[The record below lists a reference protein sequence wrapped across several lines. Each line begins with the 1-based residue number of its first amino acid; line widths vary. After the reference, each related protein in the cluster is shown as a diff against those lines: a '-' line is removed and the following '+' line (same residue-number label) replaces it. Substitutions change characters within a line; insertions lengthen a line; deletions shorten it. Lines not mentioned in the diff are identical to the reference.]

1 MKKSKF
7 LKKSLAMLLALMLVV
22 AMIPLSASASSINLD
37 SIYVDGNKVKID
49 GDSLS
54 VGVYTT
60 AETVEVGTNEDL
72 KGWDGN
78 EHELRVADPDS
89 LDEMAI
95 AQQGK
100 VSDSKYGGTK
110 IDLNT
115 YMYDVDAA
123 GNGKIT
129 LKLYDLTTG
138 DRNGRLEKT
147 ITMNVTRTTADT
159 TTNLASVKPGVGVY
173 EILNDLDEINETK
186 VIKVLVARNHK
197 FTGAGEEQDKLQATI
212 NVTTAKGA
220 TLVAG
225 KTEVNANDGDTFE
238 VKSASKTNV
247 SQFTVEAEYLDAL
260 ESFTVTGYD
269 GKEYTATPVDTDKD
283 DIPDTINVVLPY
295 SAITETSWG
304 DVVTEPTLEISYA
317 VNGNLKDTL
326 KIGNDYYE
334 TGDDLFLDDLTT
346 TGYSAKMI
354 VNRLQAYSYESNGD
368 VKQPADNDKSVAQ
381 QEYTLNVTMEKSSS
395 TAIQSIMVNNT
406 VVDEDA
412 LSADPISVEL
422 PTTWYSGNT
431 RQQTKLDSLKVVI
444 TTEASVNKVTLA
456 GKDGVK
462 GTPANGSVTWT
473 WDFTTPAT
481 QAGGVDLSK
490 EQTISVFAQ
499 DGTTMA
505 QTGIVA
511 SYADSVSSAV
521 LTAFSLKNGGNTY
534 TGNIVGN
541 TITVEVPYMTTDL
554 TGWTMFAT
562 PSANAKAVAAPSFD
576 TEPGANGSIYYVL
589 KNPVDVINGTTTVD
603 ALGDINEAT
612 FSSANAVAFAGRI
625 QAVSKTDN
633 TVNSTYTVQI
643 ILKKA
648 QTGDQLK
655 GIDFTVQASENV
667 AGGDKTVYRSKTD
680 TNTFHANVAQATDT
694 TRTVGEVNMKIP
706 PSLTSANDLGI
717 TYKNIVTGIQAQEGA
732 VVYAIVQRWN
742 NNADKNDNGL
752 KLVPLRA
759 TTSDDLT
766 SLTGTL
772 LQDYSNSYDNGYT
785 VGNTNGCVDYAEIV
799 VLPEQ
804 YARMVKLGSMVTGSV
819 NAGYVDMIT
828 VGQLAQYGNLY
839 EVVIEADKAETEA
852 ELKTIKVG
860 DYELTINS
868 DNTIT
873 GTLPWSYTVASTE
886 DFKEA
891 DFIEFTMSDY
901 ARLVDVNALKNAAY
915 NVFYSNGDWDLDGV
929 AELPG
934 TPAKN
939 DYNNAPDYANRKFYF
954 VRSTTDDSVTVY
966 ITNYGDAAGNTDH
979 GALPENKI
987 VVEGENR
994 LTAKG
999 GTYSTT
1005 TYTFKLK
1012 WAPASDET
1020 AISNFKLGSY
1030 SGTVNGHNISVD
1042 VPYGTDVT
1050 GLIATFEQSIG
1061 SVIRVND
1068 KVGGVILESGVTSV
1082 NYTNPVKLYVTSESG
1097 NNTVEYTVTVNQ
1109 GFHFSDIDENDWYY
1123 DNVMDAANNGYIS
1136 GMGDG
1141 TFAPTQATTRAQ
1153 FASMIANAMGYEA
1166 DPDVASMFPDVADDF
1181 WGKAAINFCA
1191 QNGIITGYDDGT
1203 FQPNKAITRQ
1213 EAASILR
1220 NAFKLTESSSET
1232 FPDDSAISGWAKES
1246 VYIVKASGLMKGDAG
1261 TGNFRPTDTIIRAEA
1276 ASILMNAKYA
1286 GLIK

>member
-54 VGVYTT
+54 VGVPTT

-72 KGWDGN
+72 QNWQGN

-95 AQQGK
+95 DQW
-100 VSDSKYGGTK
+100 DSVNDAGTE
-110 IDLNT
+110 IDLDT
-115 YMYDVDAA
+115 YMRE
-123 GNGKIT
+123 NKIT

-147 ITMNVTRTTADT
+147 ITMNVTRTTEDT

-197 FTGAGEEQDKLQATI
+197 FTGAGEEQDDLQATI
-212 NVTTAKGA
+212 NVTTANGA

-238 VKSASKTNV
+238 VKSASETNV

-295 SAITETSWG
+295 SAITETTWG

-317 VNGNLKDTL
+317 VNGNLQDNLT
-326 KIGNDYYE
+326 IDGVRHE
-334 TGDDLFLDDLTT
+334 TGSDLKLTKLT
-346 TGYSAKMI
+346 STDGYEATVI
-354 VNRLQAYSYESNGD
+354 VNRLKTNTTAANI
-368 VKQPADNDKSVAQ
+368 DNDTSVAQ
-381 QEYTLNVTMEKSSS
+381 QEYTLKVTMEKSSS

-422 PTTWYSGNT
+422 PTTWYNEDGTPTDQPEDTHLTSV
-431 RQQTKLDSLKVVI
+431 KVAI
-444 TTEASVNKVTLA
+444 TTDATVSGVTLA
-456 GKDGVK
+456 GETQTGDDGVL
-462 GTPANGSVTWT
+462 NGAKTTRTWT
-473 WDFTTPAT
+473 FT
-481 QAGGVDLSK
+481 GVDLSK

-521 LTAFSLKNGGNTY
+521 LTAFSLKDDEGNTY
-534 TGNIVGN
+534 GGNIVGN
-541 TITVEVPYMTTDL
+541 TITVEVPYMTTEL
-554 TGWTMFAT
+554 NGWTMFAT
-562 PSANAKAVAAPSFD
+562 PSAQAKAVAAHSFD
-576 TEPGANGSIYYVL
+576 TEPGANGSTYYVL
-589 KNPVDVINGTTTVD
+589 KNPVDVINGTTGVSD
-603 ALGDINEAT
+603 LGYINVAAAT
-612 FSSANAVAFAGRI
+612 DTKAVPFEGRI
-625 QAVSKTDN
+625 QAVSMTDN

-655 GIDFTVQASENV
+655 GIDFTVQT
-667 AGGDKTVYRSKTD
+667 DKHTSDKQVWRAKSK

-706 PSLTSANDLGI
+706 PSLTNKDPGNDLGI
-717 TYKNIVTGIQAQEGA
+717 TYRNIVTGIQAQEGA
-732 VVYAIVQRWN
+732 VVYAIERRW
-742 NNADKNDNGL
+742 DDNGATAGYSDDTGI
-752 KLVPLRA
+752 KLVPLYM
-759 TTSDDLT
+759 TTNDDT
-766 SLTGTL
+766 VDDVTGSIISNYEVT
-772 LQDYSNSYDNGYT
+772 YSGAYEVGVNVADSY
-785 VGNTNGCVDYAEIV
+785 VEIV
-799 VLPEQ
+799 TLPEQ
-804 YARMVKLGSMVTGSV
+804 YARQLELGQLA
-819 NAGYVDMIT
+819 NKNEAFMIT
-828 VGQLAQYGNLY
+828 VGELAKYGNLY

-868 DNTIT
+868 DMTIT
-873 GTLPWSYTVASTE
+873 GTLPWSYTVDDEKDVEGGMFA
-886 DFKEA
+886 
-891 DFIEFTMSDY
+891 EFTMSDY
-901 ARLVDVNALKNAAY
+901 AVLTGSADGKSYEAT
-915 NVFYSNGDWDLDGV
+915 FFSNGDWTGDGIEDEIGEPNPSEAAV
-929 AELPG
+929 G
-934 TPAKN
+934 DWN
-939 DYNNAPDYANRKFYF
+939 NRKFLF
-954 VRSTTDDSVTVY
+954 VR
-966 ITNYGDAAGNTDH
+966 NTD
-979 GALPENKI
+979 GTVNVYFATDEESADLVGDK
-987 VVEGENR
+987 VKVEAENR
-994 LTAKG
+994 LTPTTA
-999 GTYSTT
+999 GTYSST

-1012 WAPASDET
+1012 WAPASNET
-1020 AISNFKLGSY
+1020 SISNFKLGNY
-1030 SGTVNGHNISVD
+1030 SGVVNGHNISVD

-1050 GLIATFEQSIG
+1050 GLIATFDQSIG

-1068 KVGGVILESGVTSV
+1068 RVGGVILESGVTSV

-1232 FPDDSAISGWAKES
+1232 FPDDSAISNWAKES

>member
-54 VGVYTT
+54 VGVPTT

-72 KGWDGN
+72 QNWQGN

-95 AQQGK
+95 DQW
-100 VSDSKYGGTK
+100 DSVNDAGTE
-110 IDLNT
+110 IDLDT
-115 YMYDVDAA
+115 YMRE
-123 GNGKIT
+123 NKIT

-173 EILNDLDEINETK
+173 KILNDLDEINETK
-186 VIKVLVARNHK
+186 VIKVQVARNHK
-197 FTGAGEEQDKLQATI
+197 FTGAGEEQDDLQATI
-212 NVTTAKGA
+212 NVTTANGA

-238 VKSASKTNV
+238 VKSASQTNV

-269 GKEYTATPVDTDKD
+269 GKDYTATPVDTDKD

-295 SAITETSWG
+295 SAITETTWG
-304 DVVTEPTLEISYA
+304 DVIDEPTLEISYA

-326 KIGNDYYE
+326 KIGNGNDYYE
-334 TGDDLFLDDLTT
+334 TGDKLFLEDLNTT
-346 TGYSAKMI
+346 ATGYEATVI
-354 VNRLQAYSYESNGD
+354 VNRLQAYSYDSNGD

-381 QEYTLNVTMEKSSS
+381 QEYTLKVTMEKSSS

-422 PTTWYSGNT
+422 PTTWYNEDGTPTDQPEDTHLTSV
-431 RQQTKLDSLKVVI
+431 KVAI
-444 TTEASVNKVTLA
+444 TTDATVSGVTLA
-456 GKDGVK
+456 GETQTGDDGEL
-462 GTPANGSVTWT
+462 NGAKTTRTWT
-473 WDFTTPAT
+473 FT
-481 QAGGVDLSK
+481 GVNLSK

-511 SYADSVSSAV
+511 SFSDSVSSAT

-541 TITVEVPYMTTDL
+541 TITVEVPYMTTSVE
-554 TGWTMFAT
+554 GWTMFAT
-562 PSANAKAVAAPSFD
+562 PSANAKAVAAETVTSHP
-576 TEPGANGSIYYVL
+576 TANGSVYYTL
-589 KNPVDVINGTTTVD
+589 NNPVDVINGTTGVS
-603 ALGDINEAT
+603 ALGSIDEAT

-648 QTGDQLK
+648 VNGKYLN
-655 GIDFTVQASENV
+655 GIDFTVQPVENT
-667 AGGDKTVYRSKTD
+667 AKGEGDKTVYRSKTD
-680 TNTFHANVAQATDT
+680 TNTFHANVDQATDT
-694 TRTVGEVNMKIP
+694 SMTVGEVNLEIA
-706 PSLTSANDLGI
+706 PSLTAMNDLGI
-717 TYKNIVTGIQAQEGA
+717 NYRNIVTGFQADEGA
-732 VVYAIVQRWN
+732 VVYAVTQRTSSTLV
-742 NNADKNDNGL
+742 L
-752 KLVPLRA
+752 KRLDA
-759 TTSDDLT
+759 TTNDDSDE
-766 SLTGTL
+766 LTGTL
-772 LQDYSNSYDNGYT
+772 LQDYNSGYFADSGYM
-785 VGNTNGCVDYAEIV
+785 VGPTHNSWGCAEIV

-804 YARMVKLGSMVTGSV
+804 YARQMELGELEG
-819 NAGYVDMIT
+819 
-828 VGQLAQYGNLY
+828 GNRKGMLSISELDSKGLLY
-839 EVVIEADKAETEA
+839 NVVLNEKTAETEA

-868 DNTIT
+868 DKTIT
-873 GTLPWSYTVASTE
+873 GTLPWSYTAASVSDT
-886 DFKEA
+886 DCA
-891 DFIEFTMSDY
+891 RFIEFTVSDY
-901 ARLVDVNALKNAAY
+901 AQLFDEDDRVYFSKGDW
-915 NVFYSNGDWDLDGV
+915 NGDGV
-929 AELPG
+929 EDPIG
-934 TPAKN
+934 EP
-939 DYNNAPDYANRKFYF
+939 DNATISDYANRKLLFK
-954 VRSTTDDSVTVY
+954 RNADGTVTVY
-966 ITNYGDAAGNTDH
+966 VYAGSTINATEH
-979 GALPENKI
+979 SINNLI
-987 VVEGENR
+987 VEGENR
-994 LTAKG
+994 LTPSAN

-1020 AISNFKLGSY
+1020 SISNFKLGNY
-1030 SGTVNGHNISVD
+1030 SGVVNGHNISVD

-1050 GLIATFEQSIG
+1050 GLIATFDQSIG

>member
-54 VGVYTT
+54 VGVPTT

-147 ITMNVTRTTADT
+147 ITMNVTRTEADT
-159 TTNLASVKPGVGVY
+159 TTNLASVTPGVGVY

-186 VIKVLVARNHK
+186 VIKVLVARNR
-197 FTGAGEEQDKLQATI
+197 TSTEEQDDLKATI
-212 NVTTAKGA
+212 NVTTASGA

-238 VKSASKTNV
+238 VKSASETNV

-295 SAITETSWG
+295 SAITETTWG
-304 DVVTEPTLEISYA
+304 DVISSPTLEISYA
-317 VNGNLKDTL
+317 VNGNLLDAV
-326 KIGNDYYE
+326 KIGGKNYK
-334 TGDDLFLDDLTT
+334 TGDDLTLTNVT
-346 TGYSAKMI
+346 SGYTAQVLVSRMKTSSA
-354 VNRLQAYSYESNGD
+354 
-368 VKQPADNDKSVAQ
+368 VATEVAE

-422 PTTWYSGNT
+422 PTTWYNT
-431 RQQTKLDSLKVVI
+431 DAGAAANQPEQTTLTSVKVAI
-444 TTEASVNKVTLA
+444 TTDATVSGVTLA
-456 GKDGVK
+456 GETQTGNQGVLNSTK
-462 GTPANGSVTWT
+462 TTRTWT
-473 WDFTTPAT
+473 FTR
-481 QAGGVDLSK
+481 VNLSK

-521 LTAFSLKNGGNTY
+521 LTAFSLKDKSGNTY
-534 TGNIVGN
+534 GGNIVGN

-554 TGWTMFAT
+554 TGWTVFAT
-562 PSANAKAVAAPSFD
+562 PSAQAKAVAAKTVTSRPTS
-576 TEPGANGSIYYVL
+576 NGSVYYTL
-589 KNPVDVINGTTTVD
+589 NNPSDVINGTTTVD

-612 FSSANAVAFAGRI
+612 FSSANAVAFEGRI

-648 QTGDQLK
+648 VNGKYLN
-655 GIDFTVQASENV
+655 GIDVTVQPVENTV
-667 AGGDKTVYRSKTD
+667 DGEGDKTVYRSKTD
-680 TNTFHANVAQATDT
+680 TNTFHANVDQATNT
-694 TRTVGEVNMKIP
+694 SMTVGEVNLEIA
-706 PSLTSANDLGI
+706 PSLTAKNDLGI
-717 TYKNIVTGIQAQEGA
+717 NYRNIVTGFQADEGA
-732 VVYAIVQRWN
+732 VVYAVTQRTSSTLV
-742 NNADKNDNGL
+742 L
-752 KLVPLRA
+752 KRLDA
-759 TTSDDLT
+759 TTNDDSDK
-766 SLTGTL
+766 LTGTL
-772 LQDYSNSYDNGYT
+772 LQDYNSGYFADSGYM
-785 VGNTNGCVDYAEIV
+785 VGPTHNSWGCAEIV

-804 YARMVKLGSMVTGSV
+804 YARQMELGKLEGG
-819 NAGYVDMIT
+819 NRKGMISISELD
-828 VGQLAQYGNLY
+828 GKGLLY
-839 EVVIEADKAETEA
+839 DVILNEKTAETEA

-868 DNTIT
+868 DKTIT
-873 GTLPWSYTVASTE
+873 GTLPWSYTANSVSDTDCAR
-886 DFKEA
+886 
-891 DFIEFTMSDY
+891 FIEFTVSDY
-901 ARLVDVNALKNAAY
+901 AQLFDEDERVYFSKGDW
-915 NVFYSNGDWDLDGV
+915 NGDGV
-929 AELPG
+929 EDPIG
-934 TPAKN
+934 EP
-939 DYNNAPDYANRKFYF
+939 DNATISDYANRKLLFK
-954 VRSTTDDSVTVY
+954 RNADRTVTVY
-966 ITNYGDAAGNTDH
+966 VYAGSTINATEH
-979 GALPENKI
+979 SINNL
-987 VVEGENR
+987 VVKGENR
-994 LTAKG
+994 LTPSTN

-1020 AISNFKLGSY
+1020 SISNFKLGNY
-1030 SGTVNGHNISVD
+1030 SGVVNGHNISVD

-1050 GLIATFEQSIG
+1050 GLIATFDQSIG

-1068 KVGGVILESGVTSV
+1068 RVGGVILESGVTSV

-1232 FPDDSAISGWAKES
+1232 FPDDSAIAGWAKES